1 MTDKEDM
8 ILQSLTRIDKKLDR
22 HEEQFKEIA
31 STLRKLIEVDVK
43 MQEHSDSIKRVFD
56 RIEKIEKAQNDGG
69 CTTLKYQIADTKKL
83 EVRINKIENQLEN
96 IKSIPNQIVMRL
108 ALAGSGAI
116 GIWLVGKLLLEHLK

>member
-43 MQEHSDSIKRVFD
+43 MQEHSDSLKRVFD

-69 CTTLKYQIADTKKL
+69 CTTLKYHIVNYNQL
-83 EVRINKIENQLEN
+83 ETRIVKIENQLEN

-108 ALAGSGAI
+108 TLAGSGAI

>member
-1 MTDKEDM
+1 MEKEDM

-22 HEEQFKEIA
+22 HEEQFAEI
-31 STLRKLIEVDVK
+31 STTLKKLIEVDVK
-43 MQEHSDSIKRVFD
+43 MQEHSDSIGRVFY

-69 CTTLKYQIADTKKL
+69 CSTLKYHIANYNQL
-83 EVRINKIENQLEN
+83 EVRIVKIENQLEN

-108 ALAGSGAI
+108 VLAGSGAV